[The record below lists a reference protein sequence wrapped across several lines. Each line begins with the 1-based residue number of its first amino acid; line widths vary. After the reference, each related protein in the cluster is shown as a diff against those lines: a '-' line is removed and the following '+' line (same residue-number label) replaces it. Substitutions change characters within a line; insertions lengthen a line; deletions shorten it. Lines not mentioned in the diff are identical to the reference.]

1 METWSRRRP
10 GRRIPRGS
18 RSSCNCW
25 GLVSSSE
32 PVDGS
37 GPRGDAFDIRAR
49 PAATGRPAGCTEGQ
63 TMCSVF
69 VTADPELY
77 SSYTRSIRLHGVSTS
92 LRLERMFWDVLA
104 EIGARDAMSVPQLI
118 SKLHDE
124 LVAAGADLGN
134 FASFLRVCCLRYLS
148 LQAVG
153 VIPTDRSISIRSLG
167 NGHRPNEIAEIAGTR
182 DRT

>member
-1 METWSRRRP
+1 
-10 GRRIPRGS
+10 
-18 RSSCNCW
+18 
-25 GLVSSSE
+25 
-32 PVDGS
+32 
-37 GPRGDAFDIRAR
+37 
-49 PAATGRPAGCTEGQ
+49 
-63 TMCSVF
+63 MCSVF

-167 NGHRPNEIAEIAGTR
+167 NGHRPNEIDEIAGTR